1 MADGNVIYGKSLSI
15 NNAGTNNAVPLGSIS
30 ATGNIF
36 GNVISANVYANFF
49 TGGNIGVGGTI
60 TSNGQIRGANV
71 ISNGVV
77 SSANI
82 STGPVNATGAIT
94 TSSAVVAVSNITGGN
109 LLTAGQVS
117 ATGNVSGNYFIG
129 NGSFLT
135 GLTSQLSGTMVGN
148 ISANGFYINGLTA
161 VSVTNLTTTGNVQA
175 GTFRNTDGTLATT
188 GPAFIATQ
196 TSYQTIPY
204 SPTTINGLGMIYN
217 NVTKNIGSGYNPSTG
232 VFIAPVAGFYQVN
245 ASTTINPFANTSYY
259 GAGAMLL
266 YRNSATIASGP
277 FILAQALIVGGVTLA
292 VVSQSSASTLVYLNV
307 GDTLRAVLGYVT
319 NAPNI
324 WTTGQGNAIV
334 QNSFQACWLRS

>member
-36 GNVISANVYANFF
+36 GNVISANVYANLF

-94 TSSAVVAVSNITGGN
+94 TSSAVVAVGNITGGN
-109 LLTAGQVS
+109 LLTAGRVS
-117 ATGNVSGNYFIG
+117 AVGNVSGNYFIG

-161 VSVTNLTTTGNVQA
+161 VGVTSLSATGNV
-175 GTFRNTDGTLATT
+175 T
-188 GPAFIATQ
+188 GGNLL
-196 TSYQTIPY
+196 S
-204 SPTTINGLGMIYN
+204 NG
-217 NVTKNIGSGYNPSTG
+217 S
-232 VFIAPVAGFYQVN
+232 
-245 ASTTINPFANTSYY
+245 
-259 GAGAMLL
+259 
-266 YRNSATIASGP
+266 
-277 FILAQALIVGGVTLA
+277 LA
-292 VVSQSSASTLVYLNV
+292 VVSAVKRTIWVADTAPSAGQGAV
-307 GDTLRAVLGYVT
+307 GD
-319 NAPNI
+319 I
-324 WTTGQGNAIV
+324 WYQY
-334 QNSFQACWLRS
+334 